1 MVIPGTLFEEF
12 GFNYI
17 GPINGHDIDTLV
29 DTLSNLKGLQGP
41 QFLHVATQKGFG
53 YEPAEIDPNKFHG
66 VHQFNP
72 NDGTQPSK
80 IKKKT
85 YTDVFGEWIVD
96 MAMIDNKLCAITPAM
111 SDGSGL
117 NKFAE
122 KFPDRF
128 FDVGIAE
135 QHAITFAAGLAC
147 ENYKPVIAIYS
158 TFLQRAYDQLIHDV
172 ALQKIPMLFAIDRAG
187 IVGQDG
193 PTHSGSFDLSFLRCI
208 PNIVIMAPS
217 NENECRQMLFTGFKF
232 KGISVVRYP
241 RGIGPGSI
249 IKSKM
254 TAIAIGKAEIIK
266 KGKKIALLTFGNMLD
281 EALKVAHKTNAT
293 VVNMRFIKPLDRKL
307 IRDLASSHK
316 LLVTLEENAISGGAG
331 SAVLEV
337 ISDYDLKCQTLCL
350 GLPDEFVEQGSQEEL
365 RKKYGLNAA
374 SIAKS
379 IEKKLT

>member
-1 MVIPGTLFEEF
+1 
-12 GFNYI
+12 
-17 GPINGHDIDTLV
+17 
-29 DTLSNLKGLQGP
+29 
-41 QFLHVATQKGFG
+41 
-53 YEPAEIDPNKFHG
+53 
-66 VHQFNP
+66 
-72 NDGTQPSK
+72 
-80 IKKKT
+80 
-85 YTDVFGEWIVD
+85 
-96 MAMIDNKLCAITPAM
+96 
-111 SDGSGL
+111 
-117 NKFAE
+117 
-122 KFPDRF
+122 
-128 FDVGIAE
+128 
-135 QHAITFAAGLAC
+135 
-147 ENYKPVIAIYS
+147 
-158 TFLQRAYDQLIHDV
+158 
-172 ALQKIPMLFAIDRAG
+172 
-187 IVGQDG
+187 
-193 PTHSGSFDLSFLRCI
+193 
-208 PNIVIMAPS
+208 
-217 NENECRQMLFTGFKF
+217 
-232 KGISVVRYP
+232 
-241 RGIGPGSI
+241 
-249 IKSKM
+249 M